1 MSLFLKVSGQLP
13 PEENC
18 PPPVR
23 VGVLVKA
30 RISFRIGGGA
40 NRQLPPEENCPMFG
54 VRVWVRVSS
63 GVGGQ
68 FSMGAIVLEPF
79 LNNF

>member
-1 MSLFLKVSGQLP
+1 M
-13 PEENC
+13 

-30 RISFRIGGGA
+30 RVSFRIGGGA

-63 GVGGQ
+63 GVGRQ